1 MATVTTKEQV
11 YEDGNRAT
19 TVKVDGKDVV
29 IVTQGDGETDAQY
42 EAAIAEA
49 IASAE
54 AQGETYEHERT

>member
-1 MATVTTKEQV
+1 MATVTTTEQV

-19 TVKVDGKDVV
+19 TVKVDGEDVV
-29 IVTQGDGETDAQY
+29 IVTQGDGETDDQY

-54 AQGETYEHERT
+54 AQRGKDGK